1 MVRVPRAFVRMTCL
15 ILWVPA
21 MYALRLACM
30 PIRIFSKPADA
41 QSRRAVLRL
50 FSKGVLAIL
59 GMRVDVRGRP
69 PAMPYLLVSNHL
81 AAVDIFVLGSL
92 LGPVFISQGD
102 VARWPFVGL
111 VARAGDTIFI
121 DRARLKDIVRVNQLI
136 ADKLR
141 GGEGIVFFPESTTS
155 EDGILLPFKTA
166 LFEAPVQAKLPVHY
180 VSLSYAA
187 PPGGPTALEAIVWR
201 DPVSFLGHFVRIALL
216 PRSKAIVVFGE
227 HPIAGDDRRVLA
239 RRLQEAVQAGRP
251 PLE

>member
-1 MVRVPRAFVRMTCL
+1 MIRVPRAFVRMTCL

-21 MYALRLACM
+21 MYAIRLASM

-41 QSRRAVLRL
+41 QARRTVLRL

-81 AAVDIFVLGSL
+81 AGVDIFVLGSL

-102 VARWPFVGL
+102 VANWPLVGL

-121 DRARLKDIVRVNQLI
+121 DRTRLKDIVRVNQLI

-141 GGEGIVFFPESTTS
+141 DGEGIVFFPESTTS

-166 LFEAPVQAKLPVHY
+166 HRFGKRHPLGLQRGPFGLKLR
-180 VSLSYAA
+180 
-187 PPGGPTALEAIVWR
+187 ALGDEHR
-201 DPVSFLGHFVRIALL
+201 LL
-216 PRSKAIVVFGE
+216 PFQTTHRFGKY
-227 HPIAGDDRRVLA
+227 G
-239 RRLQEAVQAGRP
+239 
-251 PLE
+251 PLGL

>member
-1 MVRVPRAFVRMTCL
+1 MICL
-15 ILWVPA
+15 IIWVLM
-21 MYALRLACM
+21 MYAIRLACM
-30 PIRIFSKPADA
+30 PIRLISKSADA
-41 QSRRAVLRL
+41 RSRRAVLRL

-59 GMRVDVRGRP
+59 GMRIDVQGRP

-92 LGPVFISQGD
+92 LGPIFISQGD
-102 VARWPFVGL
+102 VAHWPLVGL
-111 VARAGDTIFI
+111 VARSGDTIFI
-121 DRARLKDIVRVNQLI
+121 DRTRLRDIVRVNQLI

-155 EDGILLPFKTA
+155 EDGRLLPFKTA

-180 VSLSYAA
+180 MSLSYAA
-187 PPGGPTALEAIVWR
+187 PPGGPSALEAIVWR
-201 DPVSFLGHFVRIALL
+201 DPVSFFGHFLRIAAL

-227 HPIAGDDRRVLA
+227 QPIAGDDRRVLA
-239 RRLQEAVQAGRP
+239 RKLQEAIEASRP